1 MTIAETD
8 TEVTSTNG
16 HANGAHINTEP
27 IDISW
32 EEVGPKEEPEKP
44 VESSSWEEV
53 DRRVRGRISDA
64 MTLAENHFASTAL
77 GRLDALAAI
86 PAFTRTAAA
95 IASEPTAAI
104 QVGTNY
110 AAGMMRAFLAA
121 GARAVGGKVDGPVA
135 EARDKRFADATWTDN
150 AAFWLLRQQYLLWE
164 QSLQSLVAQ
173 APVDENVRVKVGF
186 LTQAVAD
193 AFAPTNSLLTNPAAL
208 RRAVETGGQSLVK
221 GARNFLSD
229 LSNNEGQPQQFAK
242 GVFEVGK
249 NMAVTPGKVVF
260 RNDLMELLQ
269 YSPTTKT
276 VHEIPLLFSPP
287 WINKYYVMDLAPD
300 RSLVQWAVDHGHTV
314 FLISYRNPDE
324 SMRSVGMDDYLLSG
338 PVTALDVI
346 QEITGQEKVNLLG
359 LCLGGT
365 LSMITL
371 TYLDA
376 IGQDRINSATFLNT
390 LTDFKVPGALG
401 VFTDEASVAKLEV
414 SMAKTGFLPADNM
427 AKTFNMMRGN
437 DLIWNYV
444 VNNWLKGEDPPAF
457 DLLTWNADSTRMPAE
472 MHSFYLR
479 SCYLENQLA
488 RGIMEIAGETLN
500 IKSVDQDLYFLAAE
514 QDHIAPWRSSYTGAR
529 LPSGD
534 VRFVLSNSGH
544 IAGIVNPP
552 NPKSKH
558 WVGSTGELPENPD
571 EWLATATMHPI
582 TWWEDWAT
590 WIEPRA
596 GKMIKPPS
604 LGSKKY
610 PVLGDAP
617 GTYVFGT

>member
-1 MTIAETD
+1 MTATD
-8 TEVTSTNG
+8 TN
-16 HANGAHINTEP
+16 P
-27 IDISW
+27 IDITW
-32 EEVGPKEEPEKP
+32 EEVVPKDEPVTP
-44 VESSSWEEV
+44 VDISTWEEL
-53 DRRVRGRISDA
+53 DRRVRGRISEA
-64 MTLAENHFASTAL
+64 VTMAENHFASTAL

-95 IASEPTAAI
+95 LASEPTLAL
-104 QVGTNY
+104 QVGTKF
-110 AAGMMRAFLAA
+110 AAGMMRAFAAA
-121 GARAVGGKVDGPVA
+121 GARAVGGRVDGPVT
-135 EARDKRFADATWTDN
+135 EGKDKRFADPTWSDN
-150 AAFWLLRQQYLLWE
+150 ASFWLLRQEFLLWE
-164 QSLQSLVAQ
+164 QALQHLVQ
-173 APVDENVRVKVGF
+173 SAPIDEKIRIKVGF
-186 LTQAVAD
+186 LTQAMVD
-193 AFAPTNSLLTNPAAL
+193 ALAPTNAFLTNPGAM
-208 RRAVETGGQSLVK
+208 RRAVETGGLSVAR
-221 GARNFLSD
+221 GTRNFLDD
-229 LSNNEGQPQQFAK
+229 LATNGGQPRQVAT
-242 GVFEVGK
+242 GVHQVGR

-260 RNDLMELLQ
+260 RNELMELLQ
-269 YSPTTKT
+269 YSPSTKT

-338 PVTALDVI
+338 PITALDVI
-346 QEITGQEKVNLLG
+346 KDITGQDKVNLLG

-390 LTDFKVPGALG
+390 LTDFNVPGSLG
-401 VFTDEASVAKLEV
+401 VFTDEVTVAKLEV
-414 SMAKTGFLPADNM
+414 TMAKTGFLPSDNM

-488 RGIMEIAGETLN
+488 RGVMEIAGETLN

-514 QDHIAPWRSSYTGAR
+514 QDHIAPWRSSYTGAK
-529 LPSGD
+529 LPSGE

-558 WVGSTGELPENPD
+558 WVNATAELPENPD
-571 EWLATATMHPI
+571 EWLAGATMIPT

-596 GKMIKPPS
+596 GKRIKPPS
-604 LGSKKY
+604 MGSDTY
-610 PVLGDAP
+610 PPLGDAP
-617 GTYVFGT
+617 GTYVYGT

>member
-1 MTIAETD
+1 LTEEIVMTA
-8 TEVTSTNG
+8 TEST
-16 HANGAHINTEP
+16 P
-27 IDISW
+27 IDITW
-32 EEVGPKEEPEKP
+32 EEVGPREEPEP
-44 VESSSWEEV
+44 RPELTSWEEL
-53 DRRVRGRISDA
+53 DRRVRGRISEA
-64 MTLAENHFASTAL
+64 LTLAENHLASSSL
-77 GRLDALAAI
+77 GRMDALAAI
-86 PAFTRTAAA
+86 PAFSRTAAA
-95 IASEPTAAI
+95 LASDPTLPL
-104 QVGTNY
+104 QVGTKF
-110 AAGMMRAFLAA
+110 ATGMMRAFMAA
-121 GARAVGGKVDGPVA
+121 GARAVGGKVDGPVDTGK
-135 EARDKRFADATWTDN
+135 DKRFADPTWSDN
-150 AAFWLLRQQYLLWE
+150 AAFWLLRQEFLVWE
-164 QSLQSLVAQ
+164 RAMQELVEV
-173 APVDENVRVKVGF
+173 APVDEKIRIKVGF
-186 LTQAVAD
+186 LTQAMVD
-193 AFAPTNSLLTNPAAL
+193 SLSPTNSFLTNPAAM
-208 RRAVETGGQSLVK
+208 RRAVETGGLSV
-221 GARNFLSD
+221 ARGTQNFLDD
-229 LSNNEGQPQQFAK
+229 LVNNGGQPQQFAT
-242 GVFEVGK
+242 GVYEVGR

-260 RNDLMELLQ
+260 RNDLMELIQ

-338 PVTALDVI
+338 PITALDVI
-346 QEITGQEKVNLLG
+346 KDITGQEKVNLLG

-376 IGQDRINSATFLNT
+376 IGKERINSATFLNT
-390 LTDFKVPGALG
+390 LTDFNVPGALG

-414 SMAKTGFLPADNM
+414 TMAKTGFLPADNM

-444 VNNWLKGEDPPAF
+444 VNNWMKGEVPPAF

-488 RGIMEIAGETLN
+488 RGVMEIAGETLN

-514 QDHIAPWRSSYTGAR
+514 QDHIAPWKSSYTGAR

-552 NPKSKH
+552 NPKSRH
-558 WVGSTGELPENPD
+558 YISDATALPENPD
-571 EWLATATMHPI
+571 EWLANSTMIPT

-596 GKMIKPPS
+596 GKKIKPPTM
-604 LGSKKY
+604 GSDAH

>member
-1 MTIAETD
+1 M
-8 TEVTSTNG
+8 
-16 HANGAHINTEP
+16 
-27 IDISW
+27 
-32 EEVGPKEEPEKP
+32 
-44 VESSSWEEV
+44 
-53 DRRVRGRISDA
+53 
-64 MTLAENHFASTAL
+64 
-77 GRLDALAAI
+77 DALAAI
-86 PAFTRTAAA
+86 PAFSRTAAA
-95 IASEPTAAI
+95 LASDPTLPL
-104 QVGTNY
+104 QVGTKF
-110 AAGMMRAFLAA
+110 ATGMMRAFMAA
-121 GARAVGGKVDGPVA
+121 GARAVGGKVDGPVDTGK
-135 EARDKRFADATWTDN
+135 DKRFADPTWSDN
-150 AAFWLLRQQYLLWE
+150 AAFWLLRQEFLVWE
-164 QSLQSLVAQ
+164 RAMQELVEV
-173 APVDENVRVKVGF
+173 APVDEKIRIKVGF
-186 LTQAVAD
+186 LTQAMVD
-193 AFAPTNSLLTNPAAL
+193 SLSPTNSFLTNPAAM
-208 RRAVETGGQSLVK
+208 RRAVETGGLSV
-221 GARNFLSD
+221 ARGTQNFLDD
-229 LSNNEGQPQQFAK
+229 LVNNGGQPQQFAT
-242 GVFEVGK
+242 GVYEVGR

-260 RNDLMELLQ
+260 RNDLMELIQ

-338 PVTALDVI
+338 PITALDVI
-346 QEITGQEKVNLLG
+346 KDITGQEKVNLLG

-376 IGQDRINSATFLNT
+376 IGKERINSATFLNT
-390 LTDFKVPGALG
+390 LTDFNVPGALG

-414 SMAKTGFLPADNM
+414 TMAKTGFLPADNM

-444 VNNWLKGEDPPAF
+444 VNNWMKGEVPPAF

-488 RGIMEIAGETLN
+488 RGVMEIAGETLN

-514 QDHIAPWRSSYTGAR
+514 QDHIAPWKSSYTGAR

-552 NPKSKH
+552 NPKSRH
-558 WVGSTGELPENPD
+558 YISDATELPENPD
-571 EWLATATMHPI
+571 EWLANSTMIPT

-596 GKMIKPPS
+596 GKKIKPPTM
-604 LGSKKY
+604 GSDAH